1 MVYSERDATQ
11 KDTSSSAVTSSLSH
25 TPGPWD
31 LTTRRGSWD
40 WVVFQAANPN
50 IEICQPFHDGTEDN
64 ELGEANAR
72 LIAAAPDLLAALKGA
87 QRIVERDFP
96 NGTVAV
102 DIRAA
107 ISKATSPASSPQ
119 SDLT

>member
-1 MVYSERDATQ
+1 MDSEDRSTQ
-11 KDTSSSAVTSSLSH
+11 KDTSSSAVTSSPGH

-72 LIAAAPDLLAALKGA
+72 LIAAAPDLF
-87 QRIVERDFP
+87 E
-96 NGTVAV
+96 AV
-102 DIRAA
+102 RQYIELFDRCYGSNYVPAEVFADNRAA
-107 ISKATSPASSPQ
+107 MREALAKALPAI
-119 SDLT
+119 